1 MQKDNAEKSTAIKV
15 YVRVRPLI
23 GPEIGSNEVV
33 SVDEDVEIGL
43 RREKPSKYQPTLFPL
58 SKPSSTR
65 LFPKKQV
72 NETFSTTFAISFPKY
87 LKVTI

>member
-33 SVDEDVEIGL
+33 SVDEDVEIAL
-43 RREKPSKYQPTLFPL
+43 CREKQSKYQPTQCP
-58 SKPSSTR
+58 
-65 LFPKKQV
+65 
-72 NETFSTTFAISFPKY
+72 
-87 LKVTI
+87 